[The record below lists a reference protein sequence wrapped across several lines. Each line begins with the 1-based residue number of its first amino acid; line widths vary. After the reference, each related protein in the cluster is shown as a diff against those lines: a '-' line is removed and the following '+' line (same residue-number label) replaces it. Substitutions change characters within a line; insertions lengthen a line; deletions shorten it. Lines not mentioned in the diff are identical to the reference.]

1 MSLRDGP
8 FQDLKVPLTWA
19 AAIAVIVAGVA
30 ALGLLLSDRRETY
43 KAEAYGAGRVVVD
56 TVVAPAAG
64 VLSTPAQWISAAGTY
79 IGDYFFA
86 VSENRRLKED
96 NARLRQWRDAAIAL
110 EDINS
115 RYRALLGVKI
125 DPPIAMVTARVVL
138 DARGPFANTRL
149 ANVGAEAG
157 VQVGNPV
164 MSEAGLVGRVV
175 GTARGISRIVLL
187 TDVVSHTPV
196 MIDRTNARAILSGDG
211 GPNPTLDYLRGLE
224 PVRNGDLILTSGDG
238 GVMPRGLPVGTAV
251 KGLDGRWRVR
261 LSSDAAPIDLIRILL
276 FKDFADL
283 AAQRALVASKMPPLT
298 DVPTPVSEAVVP
310 VAAVPPPATGPALIK
325 LPVPASTKPK
335 PAGPKPVPAK
345 AAPVPAARPAPT
357 PAPVPAAIKPAP
369 VAAVPPG

>member
-1 MSLRDGP
+1 
-8 FQDLKVPLTWA
+8 VPLTWA

-64 VLSTPAQWISAAGTY
+64 VLSTPAQWFGAAGSY
-79 IGDYFFA
+79 IGDYVFA
-86 VSENRRLKED
+86 VRENRRLKED

-149 ANVGAEAG
+149 ANAGAEVG
-157 VQVGNPV
+157 IRVGNPV

-175 GTARGISRIVLL
+175 GTAPGISRIVLL

-196 MIDRTNARAILSGDG
+196 MVDRTNARAILSGDG
-211 GPNPTLDYLRGLE
+211 GPNPTLDYLRGQE

-261 LSSDAAPIDLIRILL
+261 LSSDAAPIDLVRILL

-283 AAQRALVASKMPPLT
+283 AAQQALVASKMPPLT
-298 DVPTPVSEAVVP
+298 DVPTPVSQAVVP
-310 VAAVPPPATGPALIK
+310 RPATGPVITKPPLAATAGAK
-325 LPVPASTKPK
+325 PVRPK
-335 PAGPKPVPAK
+335 PAQPKEGQIK
-345 AAPVPAARPAPT
+345 APSVPAAKPAD
-357 PAPVPAAIKPAP
+357 APAP